1 MLYNYI
7 QLIANLC
14 SYCLILCSLLC
25 TSTVIKADLC
35 ISRHN
40 PVRALTGLLIGC
52 FQSCVP
58 MMWESQKG
66 TGSEEQELSDICNG
80 GNFGVCHFPQKLE
93 VELRITAHPSCKLV
107 KTGEHKIQLPK
118 QKFRPRMSYLEI
130 NDLQLAASGLHHAPN
145 IISKSEKNG
154 GGKNMLSFQKVFLC
168 LKLFS

>member
-14 SYCLILCSLLC
+14 SYCLISCSILC

-40 PVRALTGLLIGC
+40 PVRALIGLLIGC

-66 TGSEEQELSDICNG
+66 PGSEEQELSDICNG
-80 GNFGVCHFPQKLE
+80 GNFWCLPFSSETGGRTGNYGTSQLQSGQDGRTQDPTSQ
-93 VELRITAHPSCKLV
+93 VEIP
-107 KTGEHKIQLPK
+107 PK
-118 QKFRPRMSYLEI
+118 DVISSDISYF
-130 NDLQLAASGLHHAPN
+130 QLAQSKLPISNRLNHEHAKDRN
-145 IISKSEKNG
+145 N
-154 GGKNMLSFQKVFLC
+154 
-168 LKLFS
+168 